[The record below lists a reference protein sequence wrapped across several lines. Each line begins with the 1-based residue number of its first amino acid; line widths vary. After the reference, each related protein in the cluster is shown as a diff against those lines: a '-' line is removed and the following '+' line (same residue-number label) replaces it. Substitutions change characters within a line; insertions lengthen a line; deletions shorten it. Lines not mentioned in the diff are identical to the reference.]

1 MNNESTALRCPAV
14 SPSSPDVAGLAVV
27 QGQWRL
33 RVEQHCDLILDI
45 TGVDPTA
52 DLDLQKLATVTAR
65 LEGYVGTERQ
75 RTEQS
80 SQPTQQARSPES
92 ETTTLRSRL
101 ANLLA
106 LVFPDWFDATTTSE
120 NTSHREYEIKKQYDI
135 DRVYQL
141 SRFFRAM
148 VRANKTDSSVGTTD
162 EQKTKLTYT
171 TS

>member
-1 MNNESTALRCPAV
+1 
-14 SPSSPDVAGLAVV
+14 VAGLAVV
-27 QGQWRL
+27 QGHWRL
-33 RVEQHCDLILDI
+33 TVEQHCDLILDI

-75 RTEQS
+75 QAAQSNQRTRQIG
-80 SQPTQQARSPES
+80 SPEPK
-92 ETTTLRSRL
+92 TTTLRSRL

-106 LVFPDWFDATTTSE
+106 LVLPGWFGATTTPE
-120 NTSHREYEIKKQYDI
+120 TLSHREYEVEKQYDV

-148 VRANKTDSSVGTTD
+148 VRANKTDSTTTKSNGENRATEVTSRRYKTATVAVSVT
-162 EQKTKLTYT
+162 E
-171 TS
+171 